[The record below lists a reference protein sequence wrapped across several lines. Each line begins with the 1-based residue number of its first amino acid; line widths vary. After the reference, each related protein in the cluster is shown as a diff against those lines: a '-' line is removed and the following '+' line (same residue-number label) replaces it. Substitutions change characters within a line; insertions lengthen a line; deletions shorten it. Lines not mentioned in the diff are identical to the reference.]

1 VNLRTG
7 RPVVAARR
15 HAINHSLFSPITLQ
29 GAIARLGFVQ
39 ADPIRSPARAQ
50 DLILRHRVAAYRA
63 GDLERQYA
71 SLEIEEDYL
80 YAYGFLSKPVWQLL
94 HPRKAPRLRALEKKV
109 LETVLKL
116 GEAHPRAL
124 EAHLGKRRVVNAWGG
139 YSKATTHA
147 LEWLHWR
154 GLLRIARR
162 ENGIRV
168 YSTAFVPESAP
179 ASAERLRALIMV
191 YAHIFAPSPEK
202 SLQSAI
208 ARYGDLGKPRR
219 AVSELLQDGA
229 LRTEAIDGV
238 SYVWPAGDVP
248 DHETPRVVRFLAP
261 FDPVIWDR
269 RRFEHLWGWQ
279 YRFEAYTP
287 VKKRV
292 RGYYA
297 MPMLW
302 GNECVGWV
310 NVGAMGAIGAIG
322 ATGAIGALGALGAV
336 GATSARGALG
346 ALGARGAVSVGFV
359 KNRPRGRDFTRE
371 LDAEIA
377 RLAEFLRCPS
387 P

>member
-1 VNLRTG
+1 MDR
-7 RPVVAARR
+7 
-15 HAINHSLFSPITLQ
+15 LQ
-29 GAIARLGFVQ
+29 FVQ

-50 DLILRHRVAAYRA
+50 DLILRHRVNGYRA

-71 SLEIEEDYL
+71 ELNIEEDYL

-94 HPRKAPRLRALEKKV
+94 HPRKTPPLRAFEKKV
-109 LETVLKL
+109 LETVTGL
-116 GEAHPRAL
+116 GEAHPRVL
-124 EAHLGKRRVVNAWGG
+124 EAHLGKRRVTNAWGG

-168 YSTAFVPESAP
+168 YRPAAPRAVPAAP
-179 ASAERLRALIMV
+179 DRLRALVMV

-202 SLQSAI
+202 SLQSVI
-208 ARYGDLGKPRR
+208 ARHRELGGTRQMLTEMIHSGELRR
-219 AVSELLQDGA
+219 DIVDG
-229 LRTEAIDGV
+229 L
-238 SYVWPAGDVP
+238 SYVSPAEGA
-248 DHETPRVVRFLAP
+248 ETGEAPRLVRFLAP
-261 FDPVIWDR
+261 FDPVVWDR
-269 RRFEHLWGWQ
+269 ARFEHLWGWA

-302 GNECVGWV
+302 GSDFAGWANATTVEGRLGVDVGYV
-310 NVGAMGAIGAIG
+310 DKQP
-322 ATGAIGALGALGAV
+322 
-336 GATSARGALG
+336 RGAEF
-346 ALGARGAVSVGFV
+346 R
-359 KNRPRGRDFTRE
+359 RE

-377 RLAEFLRCPS
+377 RLASFLAVNRKR
-387 P
+387 